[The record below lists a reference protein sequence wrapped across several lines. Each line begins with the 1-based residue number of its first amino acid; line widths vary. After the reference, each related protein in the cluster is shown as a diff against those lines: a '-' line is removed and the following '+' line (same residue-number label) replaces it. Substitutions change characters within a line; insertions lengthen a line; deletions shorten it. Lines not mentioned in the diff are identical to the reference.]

1 MECINPILSRAIS
14 ILPCPN
20 PSYLILCYPI
30 LFYSILFYSILLYP
44 ILCYAMLCYAML
56 YYAIPLNPILFYSIL
71 FYSILCSTTL
81 SCTILSD
88 PYDILSYLIQSH
100 SFDFVNSPPLIH
112 ITKQRPHPSIRCFFN
127 DFKDCVVRC
136 RCELYCTAGNG
147 QGHQRL
153 HKAFSLK

>member
-30 LFYSILFYSILLYP
+30 LFYSILFYSILFYCILSYP
-44 ILCYAMLCYAML
+44 MLCY
-56 YYAIPLNPILFYSIL
+56 PIKSYSIL
-71 FYSILCSTTL
+71 FCSILCSTTL

-100 SFDFVNSPPLIH
+100 PFDFVNSPPLIH
-112 ITKQRPHPSIRCFFN
+112 ITKQRPHPSIRCYFN
-127 DFKDCVVRC
+127 DFKDCVICC